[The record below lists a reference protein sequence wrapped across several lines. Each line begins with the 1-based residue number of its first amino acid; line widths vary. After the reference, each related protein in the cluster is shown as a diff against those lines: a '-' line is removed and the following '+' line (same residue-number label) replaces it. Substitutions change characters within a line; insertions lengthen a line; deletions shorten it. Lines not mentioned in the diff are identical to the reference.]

1 MAEPLVPRGE
11 LLFFAA
17 DHTGFAA
24 WLPVGT
30 NSTQEGKSSVHETSV
45 HGTYIRSADETPCLC
60 RAFEARGEP

>member
-17 DHTGFAA
+17 DCTGLRHRCRSELIQHRRERVF
-24 WLPVGT
+24 
-30 NSTQEGKSSVHETSV
+30 HETSV
-45 HGTYIRSADETPCLC
+45 HETYIRSADETPCLC